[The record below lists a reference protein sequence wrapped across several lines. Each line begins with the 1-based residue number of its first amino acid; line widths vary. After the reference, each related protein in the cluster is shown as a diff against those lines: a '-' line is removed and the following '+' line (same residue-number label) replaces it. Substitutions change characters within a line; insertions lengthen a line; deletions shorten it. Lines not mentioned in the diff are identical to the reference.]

1 MNINDET
8 WEAIEILMAKSFWGT
23 NSSNDTLIHNLENEV
38 KEFIKECD
46 NKDLGGMIGE
56 AADVI
61 MILLCILY
69 KNKKDELFSIEDVM
83 RSIINKLHRRYG
95 PIYNDEIIEEAVAEE
110 LVWKEAKKK
119 EGTLQ
124 FVFCDNKDCCFYGK
138 VGSENIKYDGNRCF
152 CAGCNQTIIMSK
164 KNTLLFS
171 KKKQKQYIH
180 QVCDYIL
187 QYVRGNEV
195 APELLRIDHPEIY
208 DSVCRDILISE
219 EKKEVF
225 EGYISE
231 KFCIEKKDV
240 EQFLNSIDPDR
251 IKMNN
256 NTELLEYLKQLDEC
270 TIDHYPVGKVKKIR
284 SQLSDLTMDVIKK
297 VEKVAEFNARSWN
310 NQLVHKYLLRYDKD
324 SAERI
329 IECMS
334 IFHYKDEAVRD
345 LTIELSNMYNCV
357 VGCKFC
363 ASGALPESV
372 YVLEPIDYIRQLNT
386 CAKKSGIN
394 PLDFENFY
402 VSFAGIGEPS
412 VVYKNIARG
421 MQMIHDLYPHVQF
434 NIATFGYD
442 IKCFEYWNKTSHYIR
457 TLQIPY
463 YSYRRDKMQEVV
475 RNLPE
480 GYDFLNILRGAVK
493 YKVTHNNCRIKI
505 NYIVMVNVN
514 DSDEDIQ
521 YLCKTLKPYNEF
533 LTIKVS
539 YLNYTRPGEVSKLV
553 SPGTHRLTEIREI
566 FKQNGFSSYIFGT
579 SFNTEVGCGQLIQNH
594 ISSDQMKQ
602 VSN

>member
-8 WEAIEILMAKSFWGT
+8 WKAIEILMAKSFWGI
-23 NSSNDTLIHNLENEV
+23 NSSNGTLIHNLENEV
-38 KEFIKECD
+38 KEFIEECD
-46 NKDLGGMIGE
+46 NNDLGGTLEE

-69 KNKKDELFSIEDVM
+69 KNKKDELFSIDDLM

-110 LVWKEAKKK
+110 RVWKEAKKK
-119 EGTLQ
+119 ESTFQ
-124 FVFCDNKDCCFYGK
+124 FVFCDNKDCSFYGK
-138 VGSENIKYDGNRCF
+138 VGGENIKYDGNRCF
-152 CAGCNQTIIMSK
+152 CAGCNQTIKMSK
-164 KNTLLFS
+164 KNTLLFNR
-171 KKKQKQYIH
+171 KKQKQYIQ

-208 DSVCRDILISE
+208 NAVCRDILISE
-219 EKKEVF
+219 EMKEVF

-231 KFCIEKKDV
+231 KFSIEKKDV

-251 IKMNN
+251 IKMND
-256 NTELLEYLKQLDEC
+256 NTELLEYMKQLDDC
-270 TIDHYPVGKVKKIR
+270 TIGQYPVGKVKKIR
-284 SQLSDLTMDVIKK
+284 SQISDLTMDVIKK

-310 NQLVHKYLLRYDKD
+310 NQLVHKYLLRYDKN
-324 SAERI
+324 SADRI

-334 IFHYKDEAVRD
+334 IFHYKDEKVRD

-386 CAKKSGIN
+386 CTKESGIN

-442 IKCFEYWNKTSHYIR
+442 SRCFEYWNKTCHYIR

-463 YSYRRDKMQEVV
+463 YSFRKKMLKKVV
-475 RNLPE
+475 SNLPNDYE
-480 GYDFLNILRGAVK
+480 FLNVLKKAVA
-493 YKVTHNNCRIKI
+493 YKVSHNTCRIKI

-514 DSDEDIQ
+514 DSDEDVR
-521 YLCKTLKPYNEF
+521 YLCEVLKPYCEY
-533 LTIKVS
+533 LAVKVS
-539 YLNYTRPGEVSKLV
+539 YLNYTKPGEVSNLV
-553 SPGTHRLTEIREI
+553 SPGTQRLTEIRNTLLE
-566 FKQNGFSSYIFGT
+566 NGFSSYIFGT
-579 SFNTEVGCGQLIQNH
+579 SFNTEVGCGQLIQSH
-594 ISSDQMKQ
+594 ISS
-602 VSN
+602 NI

>member
-1 MNINDET
+1 MNINEET
-8 WEAIEILMAKSFWGT
+8 WKAIEILMTKSFWGT
-23 NSSNDTLIHNLENEV
+23 NSSKDSLIRNLENEV
-38 KEFIKECD
+38 KEFIEECD
-46 NKDLGGMIGE
+46 NNDLGGTIEE

-61 MILLCILY
+61 MILLCILF
-69 KNKKDELFSIEDVM
+69 KNNKDKLFSIDNVM
-83 RSIINKLHRRYG
+83 LSIINKLHRRYG

-110 LVWKEAKKK
+110 LVWKEAKEK

-124 FVFCDNKDCCFYGK
+124 FVFCDNKSCCFYGK
-138 VGSENIKYDGNRCF
+138 VGGGNIKYEENRYF
-152 CAGCNQTIIMSK
+152 CAGCNQTIKMSK
-164 KNTLLFS
+164 KNTLLYNR
-171 KKKQKQYIH
+171 KKQKQYI
-180 QVCDYIL
+180 QIIFDYIL
-187 QYVRGNEV
+187 QYVRGNEA
-195 APELLRIDHPEIY
+195 APELLRIDNPEIY
-208 DSVCRDILISE
+208 DCVCRDILTSE
-219 EKKEVF
+219 EIRDVF

-231 KFCIEKKDV
+231 KFSIEKKDV

-256 NTELLEYLKQLDEC
+256 NTELLEYIRQLDDC
-270 TIDHYPVGKVKKIR
+270 TIDQYPVRKVKKIR
-284 SQLSDLTMDVIKK
+284 LQLSGLTMDVIKK

-310 NQLVHKYLLRYDKD
+310 NQLVHKYLLRYDKHSTD
-324 SAERI
+324 RI

-334 IFHYKDEAVRD
+334 IFHYKDEHVRD
-345 LTIELSNMYNCV
+345 LTIELSNMYNCI

-372 YVLEPIDYIRQLNT
+372 YVLEPIDYVRQLNT
-386 CAKKSGIN
+386 CTKESGIN
-394 PLDFENFY
+394 PFEFENFY

-463 YSYRRDKMQEVV
+463 YSYRRDKLQEVV
-475 RNLPE
+475 KNLPE
-480 GYDFLNILRGAVK
+480 DYDFLNILRGAVT
-493 YKVTHNNCRIKI
+493 YKVSHNNCRIKI
-505 NYIVMVNVN
+505 NYIVMMNVN

-521 YLCKTLKPYNEF
+521 YLCKILKPYNEF
-533 LTIKVS
+533 LAVKVS
-539 YLNYTRPGEVSKLV
+539 YLNYTKPGEVSNLV
-553 SPGTHRLTEIREI
+553 SPGTHRLKEIQDI

-594 ISSDQMKQ
+594 ISSINQ
-602 VSN
+602 